1 MLDIN
6 ATIDFDFLISKLF
19 YFISL
24 YNYII
29 VKKTYICY
37 ISFNKIIKVVK
48 MIYNNINKKFVSE
61 DVKKYFKIDK
71 LMFSLV
77 VNLFL

>member
-1 MLDIN
+1 
-6 ATIDFDFLISKLF
+6 
-19 YFISL
+19 
-24 YNYII
+24 
-29 VKKTYICY
+29 
-37 ISFNKIIKVVK
+37 

-77 VNLFL
+77 VNLFFIIYKILMNIREYR

>member
-1 MLDIN
+1 MILS
-6 ATIDFDFLISKLF
+6 L
-19 YFISL
+19 L

-77 VNLFL
+77 VNLFFIIYKILMNIREYR